1 MTARRLHR
9 LLVTVVAG
17 LFVACGSGPEPGA
30 APTPCASQPKIADLS
45 LLPKDV
51 PVAEHGRVVDVEV
64 EGGYVGVTVVSET
77 QVVELYP
84 PLARALLDAGY
95 EIISSDNEGFE
106 AEIFFAR
113 GRAIDGAIRLRE
125 GPCPGEV
132 TIKLLYGS
140 PEYRGKKSEP

>member
-1 MTARRLHR
+1 VKPTPIGAF
-9 LLVTVVAG
+9 VAG
-17 LFVACGSGPEPGA
+17 VFVACGSGAEPRT
-30 APTPCASQPKIADLS
+30 APAPCRSQPEISDLS

-51 PVAEHGRVVDVEV
+51 PVAEHGRVVDAEV

-95 EIISSDNEGFE
+95 EIVASDNEGFE

-113 GRAIDGAIRLRE
+113 GRATDGAIRLRE

-140 PEYRGKKSEP
+140 PDYRGKRGAP